1 MASLTFGEGCTFIRT
16 LPSQWSRRCA
26 LVFLI
31 TAAMTACSGGSDG
44 WNEEVLLH
52 DGSKVIVTRT
62 QRYGGRHEV
71 GQSSPIRE
79 QELSFIVP
87 GTTKRVIFK
96 SEYSED
102 IRHANFTPLALH
114 ILNGVPYVITTP
126 NLCLAF
132 NKWGRP
138 NPPYVIFRHT
148 GQDWQRI
155 SLQDLPAQLKDI
167 NLVINTKTK
176 DKEFADQSPVSA
188 ELVKKLNSNL
198 QQPEFK
204 TILRETLMKVQ
215 EGCGEMVY
223 DGKGGWEGI
232 GWFKRQ
238 PSLEA
243 CLTYCKQSGIA
254 QAYCPCSK
262 VFNGK

>member
-1 MASLTFGEGCTFIRT
+1 MNNTEGHLRKWMASLTFWEGCTFFRT
-16 LPSQWSRRCA
+16 LPRQWSRRCA

-31 TAAMTACSGGSDG
+31 SAGITACSGCSDG

-79 QELSFIVP
+79 QEMSFIVP

-102 IRHANFTPLALH
+102 IRRANFTPLALH

-138 NPPYVIFRHT
+138 DPPYVIFRHT

-155 SLQDLPAQLKDI
+155 SLQDLPAQFIDI
-167 NLVINTKTK
+167 FL
-176 DKEFADQSPVSA
+176 
-188 ELVKKLNSNL
+188 LL
-198 QQPEFK
+198 
-204 TILRETLMKVQ
+204 
-215 EGCGEMVY
+215 
-223 DGKGGWEGI
+223 
-232 GWFKRQ
+232 
-238 PSLEA
+238 
-243 CLTYCKQSGIA
+243 
-254 QAYCPCSK
+254 
-262 VFNGK
+262 

>member
-1 MASLTFGEGCTFIRT
+1 MNSNKRPVRNWMANLVSSAGYKFIRK
-16 LPSQWSRRCA
+16 LSKQWSQRCA

-31 TAAMTACSGGSDG
+31 AAAMTACSGGSDG

-62 QRYGGRHEV
+62 QHYGGRHEV

-87 GTTKRVIFK
+87 GTTKRIIFK

-102 IRHANFTPLALH
+102 IRRANFTPLALH

-138 NPPYVIFRHT
+138 NPPYVIFKHT

-155 SLQDLPAQLKDI
+155 SLQDLPAQFKDI

-188 ELVKKLNSNL
+188 ELIKKLNGIL
-198 QQPEFK
+198 KQPEFK
-204 TILRETLMKVQ
+204 AILRSPL
-215 EGCGEMVY
+215 
-223 DGKGGWEGI
+223 I
-232 GWFKRQ
+232 GHA
-238 PSLEA
+238 E
-243 CLTYCKQSGIA
+243 
-254 QAYCPCSK
+254 CPDFDSQQYRSAK
-262 VFNGK
+262 APNGY